1 VRLLLRLSGVTK
13 SHKIIETQ
21 RNPHMRFKNILI
33 AAAVASTALVSTS
46 YGQSQQEAADKAYQM
61 ASKYAAM
68 GYYITPSKEGRA
80 GFATTLEFTMPVN
93 MGLDYIFIIGGDKYT
108 QDLDIW
114 IESET
119 GNTIVKD
126 TRPIQNGMAGVSWR
140 SDYNGTVNVVVHFAR
155 VSSRTAWAAL
165 AGRRGNLAFPDKG
178 VSPGYTTQPTSPI
191 DANGGQ
197 GAAPADTATKPE

>member
-1 VRLLLRLSGVTK
+1 
-13 SHKIIETQ
+13 
-21 RNPHMRFKNILI
+21 MRFKNILF
-33 AAAVASTALVSTS
+33 AVAVATS
-46 YGQSQQEAADKAYQM
+46 AFSASNSFGQSQQEAADKAYQM

-68 GYYITPSKEGRA
+68 GYYVTPSKEGRA

-114 IESET
+114 IESES
-119 GNTIVKD
+119 GNTIIKD

-140 SDYNGTVNVVVHFAR
+140 SDYNGTVNVVVHFAK

-178 VSPGYTTQPTSPI
+178 IAPGYTTQPNSPI
-191 DANGGQ
+191 NANGAGV
-197 GAAPADTATKPE
+197 AAPGDTGTTEAK

>member
-1 VRLLLRLSGVTK
+1 
-13 SHKIIETQ
+13 
-21 RNPHMRFKNILI
+21 MRYKNILI
-33 AAAVASTALVSTS
+33 AVTAVASALASGAS

-68 GYYITPSKEGRA
+68 GYYVTPSKEGRA

-178 VSPGYTTQPTSPI
+178 ISPGYTTSPTSPI
-191 DANGGQ
+191 NANSGQ
-197 GAAPADTATKPE
+197 GAAPTDTKTSESN